1 MGLLSTTPS
10 PPSMEDSTSWNP
22 SSSTSPSA
30 PSPKPDTT
38 LPEVPSPLRRLRM
51 RRREP
56 SSSTSTTKFI
66 YFQKHR
72 FYQFD
77 INYLVVRF
85 YPVCRKVFLLKFPC
99 NILISEIKKSLF
111 QKKKKKKKKK

>member
-38 LPEVPSPLRRLRM
+38 LPEVPSPLRRLRT

-56 SSSTSTTKFI
+56 SSSTSTTKCFPPK
-66 YFQKHR
+66 QR

-77 INYLVVRF
+77 INYLVMRF
-85 YPVCRKVFLLKFPC
+85 YPVYKKVSLIKFRR
-99 NILISEIKKSLF
+99 NI
-111 QKKKKKKKKK
+111 